1 MARILD
7 DITQA
12 VGNTPLV
19 RLNRLAKDLPGDVA
33 VKVEFYNPANSV
45 KDRIGTAI
53 VDAAEAAGE
62 LTPGGT
68 IVEGTSGNTGIALA
82 MVGAARGYRV
92 ILTMPE
98 TMSTER
104 RVMLK
109 AFGAEIVL
117 TPGADGMRG
126 ALERAQEIVRSTPN
140 SIWAQQFANQANIQ
154 AHYTGTGPEIWDASE
169 GAVDVF
175 IAGVGT
181 GGTITGA
188 GRYLREQKPDVK
200 LIAVE
205 PADSPILSGGQ
216 AGPHKIQGIGANFVP
231 AILDTEISPELVPAK
246 DGKIQS
252 TEATVG
258 PYALNDF
265 FLFYISRFG
274 LKPSKV
280 AYLAHQAWG
289 DVARGDW
296 PQGLPE
302 AERVAYD
309 LPTIKGWLRKFL
321 IRFFQ
326 LLQEARHGVPQW
338 TLGARCIT
346 PGLRK
351 YRYRP

>member
-12 VGNTPLV
+12 VGGTPLV

-126 ALERAQEIVRSTPN
+126 ALERAQEIVRKTPN
-140 SIWAQQFANQANIQ
+140 SIWAQQFANQANVQ
-154 AHYTGTGPEIWDASE
+154 AHYRGTGPEIWDASE

-231 AILDTEISPELVPAK
+231 EILDTDLYDEVYPATFEESIETARRLGTEEGILGGISTGAIISAALKEAAKPESE
-246 DGKIQS
+246 GKLIV
-252 TEATVG
+252 AIVC
-258 PYALNDF
+258 DF
-265 FLFYISRFG
+265 GERYISTALFE
-274 LKPSKV
+274 
-280 AYLAHQAWG
+280 
-289 DVARGDW
+289 DIRG
-296 PQGLPE
+296 
-302 AERVAYD
+302 
-309 LPTIKGWLRKFL
+309 
-321 IRFFQ
+321 
-326 LLQEARHGVPQW
+326 
-338 TLGARCIT
+338 
-346 PGLRK
+346 
-351 YRYRP
+351 

>member
-12 VGNTPLV
+12 VGGTPLV
-19 RLNRLAKDLPGDVA
+19 RLNRLAQDLPGDVA

-154 AHYTGTGPEIWDASE
+154 AHYRGTGPEIWDASE

-231 AILDTEISPELVPAK
+231 EILDTDLYDEVYPATFEESIETARRLGTEEGILGGISTGAIISAALKEAAKPESE
-246 DGKIQS
+246 GKLIV
-252 TEATVG
+252 AIVC
-258 PYALNDF
+258 DF
-265 FLFYISRFG
+265 GERYISTALFE
-274 LKPSKV
+274 
-280 AYLAHQAWG
+280 
-289 DVARGDW
+289 DIRG
-296 PQGLPE
+296 
-302 AERVAYD
+302 
-309 LPTIKGWLRKFL
+309 
-321 IRFFQ
+321 
-326 LLQEARHGVPQW
+326 
-338 TLGARCIT
+338 
-346 PGLRK
+346 
-351 YRYRP
+351 

>member
-140 SIWAQQFANQANIQ
+140 SIWAQQFANQANVQ

-181 GGTITGA
+181 GGTLTGA

-231 AILDTEISPELVPAK
+231 EILDTELYDEVYPATFEESIETARRLGTEEGILGGISTGAIISAALKEAAKPESE
-246 DGKIQS
+246 GKLIV
-252 TEATVG
+252 AIVC
-258 PYALNDF
+258 DF
-265 FLFYISRFG
+265 GERYISTALFE
-274 LKPSKV
+274 
-280 AYLAHQAWG
+280 
-289 DVARGDW
+289 DIRG
-296 PQGLPE
+296 
-302 AERVAYD
+302 
-309 LPTIKGWLRKFL
+309 
-321 IRFFQ
+321 
-326 LLQEARHGVPQW
+326 
-338 TLGARCIT
+338 
-346 PGLRK
+346 
-351 YRYRP
+351 

>member
-126 ALERAQEIVRSTPN
+126 ALERAQQIVASTPN
-140 SIWAQQFANQANIQ
+140 SIWAQQFANQANVQ
-154 AHYTGTGPEIWDASE
+154 AHYTGTGPEIWDATE

-231 AILDTEISPELVPAK
+231 EILDTDLYDEVYPATFEESIETARRLGTEEGILGGISTGAIISAALKEAAKPESE
-246 DGKIQS
+246 GKLIV
-252 TEATVG
+252 AVVC
-258 PYALNDF
+258 DF
-265 FLFYISRFG
+265 GERYISTALFE
-274 LKPSKV
+274 
-280 AYLAHQAWG
+280 
-289 DVARGDW
+289 DIRG
-296 PQGLPE
+296 
-302 AERVAYD
+302 
-309 LPTIKGWLRKFL
+309 
-321 IRFFQ
+321 
-326 LLQEARHGVPQW
+326 
-338 TLGARCIT
+338 
-346 PGLRK
+346 
-351 YRYRP
+351 

>member
-169 GAVDVF
+169 GAVEVF

-231 AILDTEISPELVPAK
+231 EILDTDLYDEVYPATFEESIETARRLGTEEGILGGISTGAIISAALKEAAKPESE
-246 DGKIQS
+246 GKLIV
-252 TEATVG
+252 AIVC
-258 PYALNDF
+258 DF
-265 FLFYISRFG
+265 GERYISTALFE
-274 LKPSKV
+274 
-280 AYLAHQAWG
+280 
-289 DVARGDW
+289 DIRG
-296 PQGLPE
+296 
-302 AERVAYD
+302 
-309 LPTIKGWLRKFL
+309 
-321 IRFFQ
+321 
-326 LLQEARHGVPQW
+326 
-338 TLGARCIT
+338 
-346 PGLRK
+346 
-351 YRYRP
+351 

>member
-1 MARILD
+1 MAHILD

-12 VGNTPLV
+12 VGGTPLV

-53 VDAAEAAGE
+53 VDAAEASGE

-231 AILDTEISPELVPAK
+231 EILDTDLYDEVYPATFEESIETARRLGTEEGILGGISTGAIISAALKEAAKPESE
-246 DGKIQS
+246 GKLIV
-252 TEATVG
+252 AIVC
-258 PYALNDF
+258 DF
-265 FLFYISRFG
+265 GERYISTALFE
-274 LKPSKV
+274 
-280 AYLAHQAWG
+280 
-289 DVARGDW
+289 DIRG
-296 PQGLPE
+296 
-302 AERVAYD
+302 
-309 LPTIKGWLRKFL
+309 
-321 IRFFQ
+321 
-326 LLQEARHGVPQW
+326 
-338 TLGARCIT
+338 
-346 PGLRK
+346 
-351 YRYRP
+351 

>member
-12 VGNTPLV
+12 VGGTPLV

-140 SIWAQQFANQANIQ
+140 SIWAQQFANQANVQ
-154 AHYTGTGPEIWDASE
+154 AHYRGTGPEIWDASE

-231 AILDTEISPELVPAK
+231 EILDTDLYDEVYPAAFEESIETARRLGTEEGILGGISTGAIISAALKEAAKPESE
-246 DGKIQS
+246 GKLIV
-252 TEATVG
+252 AIVC
-258 PYALNDF
+258 DF
-265 FLFYISRFG
+265 GERYISTALFE
-274 LKPSKV
+274 
-280 AYLAHQAWG
+280 
-289 DVARGDW
+289 DIRG
-296 PQGLPE
+296 
-302 AERVAYD
+302 
-309 LPTIKGWLRKFL
+309 
-321 IRFFQ
+321 
-326 LLQEARHGVPQW
+326 
-338 TLGARCIT
+338 
-346 PGLRK
+346 
-351 YRYRP
+351 

>member
-62 LTPGGT
+62 LSPGGT

-140 SIWAQQFANQANIQ
+140 SIWAQQFANQANVQ

-175 IAGVGT
+175 IAGIGT
-181 GGTITGA
+181 GGTLTGS

-231 AILDTEISPELVPAK
+231 EILDTDLYDEVYPATFEESIETARRLGTEEGILGGISTGAIISAALKEAAKPESE
-246 DGKIQS
+246 GKLIV
-252 TEATVG
+252 AVVC
-258 PYALNDF
+258 DF
-265 FLFYISRFG
+265 GERYISTALFE
-274 LKPSKV
+274 
-280 AYLAHQAWG
+280 
-289 DVARGDW
+289 DIRG
-296 PQGLPE
+296 
-302 AERVAYD
+302 
-309 LPTIKGWLRKFL
+309 
-321 IRFFQ
+321 
-326 LLQEARHGVPQW
+326 
-338 TLGARCIT
+338 
-346 PGLRK
+346 
-351 YRYRP
+351 